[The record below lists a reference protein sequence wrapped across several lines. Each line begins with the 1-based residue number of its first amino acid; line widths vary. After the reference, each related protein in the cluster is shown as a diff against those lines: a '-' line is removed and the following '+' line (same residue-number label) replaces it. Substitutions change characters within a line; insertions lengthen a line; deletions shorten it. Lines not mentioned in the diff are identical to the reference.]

1 MGAAITRDRLHV
13 RGQQIWVQGPP
24 KWYLNST
31 PWHENSS
38 WSVLPASSDQVLLWR
53 PSTTLC
59 HSGLTA
65 PIIPSSDAI
74 KHALKVH
81 PVSLG
86 GWTEWHLSHSGCSTH
101 LAKAKPWNHQLSSQY
116 PLSHLE
122 RKMLWLG
129 LLHVDICSEIKTTNV
144 IYENRMSSQVVILF
158 LSFGGIFSSP
168 GTELIEWTIKPDL
181 SIKCMILG
189 MSAKTRKQG
198 PSRMSRMLSTQSW
211 DYTKGRA
218 AMLGEAGGGALPTH
232 THSCLLPNFLS
243 QELRTNQSK
252 VATGPHRAHSLIHS
266 LSLAPCLPQGF
277 LPLVTEDWGWDWE
290 GSQVLATPCPLYAG

>member
-1 MGAAITRDRLHV
+1 M
-13 RGQQIWVQGPP
+13 
-24 KWYLNST
+24 
-31 PWHENSS
+31 
-38 WSVLPASSDQVLLWR
+38 
-53 PSTTLC
+53 
-59 HSGLTA
+59 
-65 PIIPSSDAI
+65 
-74 KHALKVH
+74 VH

-116 PLSHLE
+116 PLNHLE

-129 LLHVDICSEIKTTNV
+129 LLHVDICSEIKTTDV

-168 GTELIEWTIKPDL
+168 NTELIEWTIKPDL

-189 MSAKTRKQG
+189 LSAKTRKQG

-232 THSCLLPNFLS
+232 THSYLLPNFLS

-277 LPLVTEDWGWDWE
+277 LSLVTEDWGWDWE
-290 GSQVLATPCPLYAG
+290 GSRVLATPALYTQANITIPEQLTLVISALLYLYFCLHLLIFIFTRISQFLNYIAPRRPYPLLADKKQSLCPDNFFLFFFSY